1 MITRTNRNRI
11 IVIEIKDNFLLGY
24 LSRYTLHPTRCDA
37 IRGPNG
43 EDILRTEH
51 TKIKKNHFF
60 LIFTR

>member
-51 TKIKKNHFF
+51 TKIKK
-60 LIFTR
+60 